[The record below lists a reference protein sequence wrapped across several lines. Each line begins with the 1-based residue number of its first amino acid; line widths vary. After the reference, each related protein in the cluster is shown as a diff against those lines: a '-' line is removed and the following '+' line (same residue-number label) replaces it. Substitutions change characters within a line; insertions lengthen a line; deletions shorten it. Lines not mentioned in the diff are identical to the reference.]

1 MIFKILKQSKI
12 TSLRTGVISTAHGEI
27 NTPVFMPVG
36 TVGAV
41 KSVAP
46 WELRELGAEII
57 LGNTYHLYLR
67 PGEKLIEEFAGL
79 AKFNRWEGPILTDS
93 GGFQVFSLGSKS
105 KVKSQKP
112 KAQGGNQ
119 FKQTSLVKIAEDGV
133 EFKSHLDGRKHYF
146 TPEKVVDIQIAL
158 GSDIIMP
165 LDVCPPSK
173 AKKAEV
179 ERAVDLSIKWL
190 KRSKDHLEAR
200 SKKLAAGDIPA
211 LFAIVQGGIYSDL
224 RKRCAK
230 EMIELDLPGYAIGGL
245 AVGESQSEMLEIV
258 SLCDKLLPKDKPRY
272 LMGVGTPG
280 DIEKA
285 TKLGVDMFDCVLPT
299 RLARHGTAYKLEAKS
314 LKLKAARAGIFEE
327 INLLKSENKDS
338 KEVIDAN
345 CQCPTCKN
353 GFSRAYLYHLVKER
367 EILGIRLLTLHN
379 LHTYLRLMNNIRKTV
394 G

>member
-1 MIFKILKQSKI
+1 MFKYKI
-12 TSLRTGVISTAHGEI
+12 RKKSNFSSLRTGVISTTHGEI

-67 PGEKLIEEFAGL
+67 PGEKLIEEFGGL

-133 EFKSHLDGRKHYF
+133 EFKSHLDGKKHYF

-190 KRSKDHLEAR
+190 RRSKLHL
-200 SKKLAAGDIPA
+200 D
-211 LFAIVQGGIYSDL
+211 
-224 RKRCAK
+224 RK
-230 EMIELDLPGYAIGGL
+230 
-245 AVGESQSEMLEIV
+245 
-258 SLCDKLLPKDKPRY
+258 
-272 LMGVGTPG
+272 
-280 DIEKA
+280 
-285 TKLGVDMFDCVLPT
+285 
-299 RLARHGTAYKLEAKS
+299 
-314 LKLKAARAGIFEE
+314 FE
-327 INLLKSENKDS
+327 
-338 KEVIDAN
+338 
-345 CQCPTCKN
+345 T
-353 GFSRAYLYHLVKER
+353 
-367 EILGIRLLTLHN
+367 
-379 LHTYLRLMNNIRKTV
+379 
-394 G
+394 

>member
-1 MIFKILKQSKI
+1 MFKYKI
-12 TSLRTGVISTAHGEI
+12 RKKSNFSSLRTGVISTTHGEI

-67 PGEKLIEEFAGL
+67 PREKLIEEFGGL
-79 AKFNRWEGPILTDS
+79 TKFNRWEGPILTDS
-93 GGFQVFSLGSKS
+93 GGFQVFSLGAGKTTKS
-105 KVKSQKP
+105 
-112 KAQGGNQ
+112 GE
-119 FKQTSLVKIAEDGV
+119 SLVKISEDGV
-133 EFKSHLDGRKHYF
+133 EFKSHLDGKKHYF

-179 ERAVDLSIKWL
+179 ERAVNLSIKWL

-224 RKRCAK
+224 RERCAK

-258 SLCDKLLPKDKPRY
+258 SLCNKLLPKDKPRY
-272 LMGVGTPG
+272 LMGVGTPD

-285 TKLGVDMFDCVLPT
+285 TRLGVDMFDCVLPT
-299 RLARHGTAYKLEAKS
+299 RLARHGTAYKLKAKS
-314 LKLKAARAGIFEE
+314 LKLKAVRGGIFEE

-345 CQCPTCKN
+345 CQCPACKN
-353 GFSRAYLYHLVKER
+353 GFSRAYLHHLVKER

-379 LHTYLRLMNNIRKTV
+379 LHTYLRLMDNIRKTV

>member
-1 MIFKILKQSKI
+1 MKFKILKQSK
-12 TSLRTGVISTAHGEI
+12 TSSLRAGVISTAHGEI

-67 PGEKLIEEFAGL
+67 PGEKLIEEFGGL

-93 GGFQVFSLGSKS
+93 GGFQVFSLGTGKTTKS
-105 KVKSQKP
+105 
-112 KAQGGNQ
+112 GE
-119 FKQTSLVKIAEDGV
+119 SLVKISEDGV
-133 EFKSHLDGRKHYF
+133 EFKSHLDGEKHYF

-179 ERAVDLSIKWL
+179 ERAVNLSIKWL

-224 RKRCAK
+224 RERCAK

-272 LMGVGTPG
+272 LMGVGTPD

-285 TKLGVDMFDCVLPT
+285 TRLGVDMFDCVLPT
-299 RLARHGTAYKLEAKS
+299 RLARHGTAYKLQAKS

>member
-1 MIFKILKQSKI
+1 M
-12 TSLRTGVISTAHGEI
+12 ISTTHGEI

-67 PGEKLIEEFAGL
+67 PREKLIEEFGGL
-79 AKFNRWEGPILTDS
+79 TKFNRWEGPILTDS
-93 GGFQVFSLGSKS
+93 GGFQVFSLGAGKTTKS
-105 KVKSQKP
+105 
-112 KAQGGNQ
+112 GE
-119 FKQTSLVKIAEDGV
+119 SLVKISEDGV
-133 EFKSHLDGRKHYF
+133 EFKSHLDGKKHYF

-179 ERAVDLSIKWL
+179 ERAVNLSIKWL

-224 RKRCAK
+224 RERCAK

-258 SLCDKLLPKDKPRY
+258 SLCNKLLPKDKPRY
-272 LMGVGTPG
+272 LMGVGTPD

-285 TKLGVDMFDCVLPT
+285 TRLGVDMFDCVLPT
-299 RLARHGTAYKLEAKS
+299 RLARHGTAYKLKAKS
-314 LKLKAARAGIFEE
+314 LKLKAVRGGIFEE

-345 CQCPTCKN
+345 CQCPACKN
-353 GFSRAYLYHLVKER
+353 GFSRAYLHHLVKER

-379 LHTYLRLMNNIRKTV
+379 LHTYLRLMDNIRKTV